1 MVPRTAVSVHRFKAD
16 IGSLLIAEVD
26 QLHNSSTVRQALADI
41 YDGESETRLG
51 TDMLILRLPVNVRW
65 NQDLVDAATAGD
77 VSDLVAGW
85 LGAPDASTAF
95 ERAADRPVYLLGFH
109 QQEVILSPNINP
121 NYRVDVLAE
130 SGLTPG
136 DIVANIRDAELD
148 CLLVRS
154 RALLTSAQ
162 RTVFRAPSGRL
173 VRNFIRVGNIQ
184 YDREAIDAVSF
195 WLLPH
200 MRSAAAILTD
210 TWSISSIAL
219 NTARIAAIHFGGAPA
234 PVELLPDYLQTSEE
248 AKKRAGLIVERLVR
262 ESPANAERA
271 EVLCLVSATQSGSLQ
286 QRLDE
291 VAREPLGELKPRF
304 VAIFALGKTG
314 MANLRDLSDDTRFQ
328 LLPPD
333 ASGAEPDR
341 PIPIDPKVYFPL
353 EFHDLVYEVRK
364 PEAEASKVIMSALA
378 RKGLLRLH
386 RDVSALQRTRHHAIH
401 LDTEGL
407 LAVPH
412 FVERLEAAIAAVTVA
427 PIAVV
432 TPPTNGCLA
441 IANRVAAKLT
451 ELGLPSSVIEHP
463 NLFFREDAITEQHK
477 ALRERIRAAA
487 DTETIVIVVDAW
499 INDASLSQFQRFLR
513 SEGYRGRIHYIV
525 GVARPPDLTG
535 WVRSA
540 TRLRHRNHAD
550 QHTVTAAFELPLP
563 DWTDKACPWCAELR
577 LYSRWSQRQA
587 LPAVLNTRRAH
598 LLAASVDGLTGE
610 FALCLPGLP
619 AMALGPESFYVCQE
633 SSQVDAFAAVSSAL
647 QRLRSTSSKDR
658 PPLGPRHFP
667 TATVLKHGDYLV
679 ETWTDSVLRAVFLRA
694 ATAEEL
700 IYTDAQSEADRAAKL
715 RTLLLDPSPA
725 QHDVALEVLL
735 AVALGKA
742 TLDIDKPLREGLGN
756 LGPAGLISYMLDM
769 IEQDT
774 AQTSGAAAVPVEEA
788 EERT

>member
-1 MVPRTAVSVHRFKAD
+1 MHRFKAN
-16 IGSLLIAEVD
+16 IGSLLTAEVD
-26 QLHNSSTVRQALADI
+26 QLHNSSTIRQALADI

-51 TDMLILRLPVNVRW
+51 TDMLILRLPVDFRW
-65 NQDLVDAATAGD
+65 NKELIDAVLAGV
-77 VSDLVAGW
+77 VSDPVTGW
-85 LGAPDASTAF
+85 LGAPDAATAF
-95 ERAADRPVYLLGFH
+95 ERAVDRPVYLLGFH
-109 QQEVILSPNINP
+109 QYEIVLSPNINP

-130 SGLTPG
+130 SGLVP
-136 DIVANIRDAELD
+136 DNIIAQIRDAELD

-162 RTVFRAPSGRL
+162 GTVFRAPSGRQ

-234 PVELLPDYLQTSEE
+234 PVELLPDYLQISEE

-262 ESPANAERA
+262 EAPTNAERD

-286 QRLDE
+286 QRLGE

-304 VAIFALGKTG
+304 VAIFALGETG
-314 MANLRDLSDDTRFQ
+314 MANLRDLSDDPRFN
-328 LLPPD
+328 LLPTD
-333 ASGAEPDR
+333 ASGTEPDR

-353 EFHDLVYEVRK
+353 EFHDLIYEVRK
-364 PEAEASKVIMSALA
+364 PEAKASKVIMDALA
-378 RKGLLRLH
+378 QQGLMRLH
-386 RDVSALQRTRHHAIH
+386 RDVSALQRTRHHAVH

-407 LAVPH
+407 LSVPH
-412 FVERLEAAIAAVTVA
+412 FIERLKAAVEVVTVA
-427 PIAVV
+427 PIAIV
-432 TPPTNGCLA
+432 TPPTPGCIA
-441 IANRVAAKLT
+441 IANCVATAL
-451 ELGLPSSVIEHP
+451 EARGLPSSVVEHP
-463 NLFFREDAITEQHK
+463 NLFFREDAITEQHT
-477 ALRERIRAAA
+477 ALRDRIREAA
-487 DTETIVIVVDAW
+487 DTEAIVIVVDAW

-513 SEGYRGRIHYIV
+513 SEGYRGRIHYIA

-535 WVRSA
+535 WNRSA
-540 TRLRHRNHAD
+540 ARLRHRNHAD

-563 DWTDKACPWCAELR
+563 DWTEKACPWCAELR

-587 LPAVLNTRRAH
+587 LPAMLSTRRAQ
-598 LLAASVDGLTGE
+598 LLAASEDGLTSE
-610 FALCLPGLP
+610 FALSLPELP
-619 AMALGPESFYVCQE
+619 VMALGPESFYICQE
-633 SSQVDAFAAVSSAL
+633 SSQVEAFVAVSAAL

-700 IYTDAQSEADRAAKL
+700 IYTDAESEADRAAKL

-725 QHDVALEVLL
+725 QHDVALEILL

-742 TLDIDKPLREGLGN
+742 PLDIDEPLRGGLAN
-756 LGPAGLISYMLDM
+756 LGPPGLISYMLDM
-769 IEQDT
+769 IEQDL
-774 AQTSGAAAVPVEEA
+774 AEKPGVAAVPIEVA
-788 EERT
+788 EEMT

>member
-1 MVPRTAVSVHRFKAD
+1 VVPHTAVNVHRFKAD

-26 QLHNSSTVRQALADI
+26 QLHTGSTVRQALAEI

-51 TDMLILRLPVNVRW
+51 TDLLILRLPINVRW
-65 NQDLVDAATAGD
+65 NQELVDAAATGEI
-77 VSDLVAGW
+77 SGSVADW
-85 LGAPDASTAF
+85 LGAPDATTAF
-95 ERAADRPVYLLGFH
+95 ERAADRPVHLLGFH
-109 QQEVILSPNINP
+109 QHEVILSPNINP
-121 NYRVDVLAE
+121 NYRVDVLTE
-130 SGLTPG
+130 SGLAPS
-136 DIVANIRDAELD
+136 DIIANIRNAELD

-219 NTARIAAIHFGGAPA
+219 NTARIAAIHLGGAPA
-234 PVELLPDYLQTSEE
+234 PVELLPDYLQISED

-262 ESPANAERA
+262 ESRISAERS

-291 VAREPLGELKPRF
+291 VARQPLGDLKPRF
-304 VAIFALGKTG
+304 VAIFALGETG
-314 MANLRDLSDDTRFQ
+314 MENLRDLSDDPRFQ

-353 EFHDLVYEVRK
+353 EFHDLVYAVRK
-364 PEAEASKVIMSALA
+364 PEAEASKVIMDGLA
-378 RKGLLRLH
+378 QTGLLRAH

-412 FVERLEAAIAAVTVA
+412 FTKGLDAAVAAVTTA

-432 TPPTNGCLA
+432 TPPTPGCLA
-441 IANRVAAKLT
+441 IAEWVATRLT
-451 ELGLPSSVIEHP
+451 QQGFVSSVMEHP
-463 NLFFREDAITEQHK
+463 NLFFREDAITEQDK

-525 GVARPPDLTG
+525 GVARPPDLTD
-535 WVRSA
+535 WIRSA
-540 TRLRHRNHAD
+540 TRLRYRNHTD
-550 QHTVTAAFELPLP
+550 QHTVTAALELPLP
-563 DWTDKACPWCAELR
+563 DWTSKDCPWCAELR
-577 LYSRWSQRQA
+577 LYSRWSQRLE
-587 LPAVLNTRRAH
+587 LPPVLADRRAH
-598 LLAASVDGLTGE
+598 LLAASVDGLKGE
-610 FALCLPGLP
+610 FALSLPGLP
-619 AMALGPESFYVCQE
+619 AMALGPGSFYVCQE

-647 QRLRSTSSKDR
+647 QRLRSTSTTDR

-700 IYTDAQSEADRAAKL
+700 IYTDAQREADRAAKL

-725 QHDVALEVLL
+725 QHDVALEILL

-742 TLDIDKPLREGLGN
+742 TLDIDKPLREGLAN
-756 LGPAGLISYMLDM
+756 LGPPGLISYMLDM
-769 IEQDT
+769 IEHDS
-774 AQTSGAAAVPVEEA
+774 AQTSEAAAVQVEKS
-788 EERT
+788 EETT